1 MRERSDSLIAKEPEG
16 GDFAGHYTSS
26 DGQFDSHKHGIK
38 QVEKFMQL
46 MRLIPQGLVLVLA
59 NKPSRKMRTDSLP
72 WLGNKGMLASSFN
85 SVTIKPEPFVSF
97 NVKIPSRTFE
107 EIKETGSFTVL
118 AVNNAFL
125 ADAFTGNSEDSDI
138 VLDRMRRS
146 TPAGLA
152 RQGVI
157 WWMQCELMPE
167 KSVTVG
173 DHIIVVGRVACMDA
187 FPGMLREQA
196 LLYSNGSYRLP
207 GARIKPEND
216 ARMYSFFAGTR
227 KARLGD
233 DRAGSSGEEEVGRG
247 NKHE

>member
-1 MRERSDSLIAKEPEG
+1 
-16 GDFAGHYTSS
+16 
-26 DGQFDSHKHGIK
+26 
-38 QVEKFMQL
+38 MQL

-59 NKPSRKMRTDSLP
+59 NEPSRNMRTDSLP

-97 NVKIPSRTFE
+97 NVKVPSGTFE